1 MILNHHFMQ
10 KCEFGKPISPP
21 LEAAIKG
28 TRNAGGGGKLGVFHP
43 FTFGKT
49 SRLKEESYKIFF

>member
-1 MILNHHFMQ
+1 MQ